1 MCTDFAGSLVPVYCL
16 GAFMKHGST
25 KLLSGWPVFGWLYC
39 KCSNCGLHFKE
50 DLFMTA
56 CVTYF
61 YKLQHDKDMSAKQW
75 MLMPK
80 NEHVYISKYFC

>member
-1 MCTDFAGSLVPVYCL
+1 MDLQSFYLAASLQMVVL
-16 GAFMKHGST
+16 Q
-25 KLLSGWPVFGWLYC
+25 
-39 KCSNCGLHFKE
+39 GLHFKE

-61 YKLQHDKDMSAKQW
+61 YKLQHDKDISAKEW

>member
-1 MCTDFAGSLVPVYCL
+1 MDLQSFYLAASLQMVVL
-16 GAFMKHGST
+16 Q
-25 KLLSGWPVFGWLYC
+25 
-39 KCSNCGLHFKE
+39 GLHFKE

-61 YKLQHDKDMSAKQW
+61 YKLQHDKDISAEW